1 MANREDIPRTT
12 PAEIEHLIEQ
22 IRGANLDQSSKDKI
36 ERLLRTVLTLVEL
49 LQRRN
54 ISIKKLRQMIFG
66 QRTEKHHE
74 KKAEGKDQKTESRPT
89 ENEAKKAS
97 GDPDPQ
103 TEQNFAERTEKSH
116 RKGHGRRAASEY
128 SGAKKIHCRHGQLK
142 AGDSCPSPLCGG
154 RLYDLNEPTILLQ
167 FTGNPLIT
175 ATNYEREVLRCANC
189 QGRYVA
195 PLPEGVQQERYDATC
210 YATIAV
216 MKYGGGLPWYR
227 QSGLQAMAGVP
238 LAESTMW
245 ERCEAT
251 ADAALSVYLLLM
263 RRAAA
268 GEVMH
273 TDDTRGR
280 ILSCLKEDGEE
291 KGRAT
296 NTSGIV
302 VKTGEQKI
310 ALYFSGRRHA
320 GENLAVVLLNL

>member
-12 PAEIEHLIEQ
+12 PAEIEHLIRQ
-22 IRGANLDQSSKDKI
+22 IQGANLDQGSKDKI
-36 ERLLRTVLTLVEL
+36 ERLLRIVLALVEL
-49 LQRRN
+49 LGRRN

-66 QRTEKHHE
+66 PRTEKHHG
-74 KKAEGKDQKTESRPT
+74 KKDESKKKKSEFVST
-89 ENEAKKAS
+89 ENESTKAS
-97 GDPDPQ
+97 GDPDVKG
-103 TEQNFAERTEKSH
+103 EQNSAERTKKSH
-116 RKGHGRRAASEY
+116 RKGHGHRAASEY
-128 SGAKKIHCRHGQLK
+128 TGAKKVYCQHRQLK

-175 ATNYEREVLRCANC
+175 ATNYEREVLRCAKC
-189 QGRYVA
+189 QDRYVA

-210 YATIAV
+210 DATIAV

-263 RRAAA
+263 RQAAA

-273 TDDTRGR
+273 TDDTRVR
-280 ILSCLKEDGEE
+280 ILSCLKED
-291 KGRAT
+291 
-296 NTSGIV
+296 V
-302 VKTGEQKI
+302 VVQIK
-310 ALYFSGRRHA
+310 
-320 GENLAVVLLNL
+320 